1 LIARRSLLVLALVAG
16 LIAGALYFIGAQ
28 RVDVVVAA
36 RDVAVIRPLTA
47 QDLEVRSVPPDA
59 LPVGALSSVADVIG
73 RVPTAPLWHGQPLVV
88 HALADD
94 AATFHTGLTLRP
106 GERAI
111 AIPVV
116 AVSAVG
122 GAISPGAR
130 VDVIAVPLIGRA
142 PAGRVV
148 ELLAAEALVLDVR
161 TESGAP
167 YQRRSQDAAFTV
179 DRIGSVVIAI
189 TPADEIRFADRI
201 ATSTFVLAFSSA
213 RSP

>member
-1 LIARRSLLVLALVAG
+1 MIARRSLLALALVAG
-16 LIAGALYFIGAQ
+16 LLAGALYVAGAQ

-36 RDVAVIRPLTA
+36 RDVTEIRPLTA
-47 QDLEVRSVPPDA
+47 QDLEVRAVPPDA
-59 LPVGALSSVADVIG
+59 LPVGAVSNVDAVIG
-73 RVPTAPLWHGQPLVV
+73 RVPIAPLWQGQPLVV
-88 HALADD
+88 RALADD
-94 AATFHTGLTLRP
+94 ATTFHTGLTLRP

-122 GAISPGAR
+122 GAIAPGAR
-130 VDVIAVPLIGRA
+130 VDVIAVPVIGRA

-167 YQRRSQDAAFTV
+167 HRPRSQDAAFTAE
-179 DRIGSVVIAI
+179 RLGSVVIAI

-213 RSP
+213 HRP

>member
-1 LIARRSLLVLALVAG
+1 LIARRALLALALVAG
-16 LIAGALYFIGAQ
+16 FIAGALYFIGVQ
-28 RVDVVVAA
+28 RVDVVVAS
-36 RDVAVIRPLTA
+36 RDVAAIRRLTPE
-47 QDLEVRSVPPDA
+47 DLEVRSVPPDA
-59 LPVGALSSVADVIG
+59 LPIGALSKIDDVIG
-73 RVPTAPLWHGQPLVV
+73 RVPIAPLWQGQPLVA
-88 HALADD
+88 HALGDD
-94 AATFHTGLTLRP
+94 AATFHTGLALRP

-130 VDVIAVPLIGRA
+130 VDVIAVPVIGRA

-148 ELLAAEALVLDVR
+148 ELLAADALVLDVR

-167 YQRRSQDAAFTV
+167 YQSRSQDVAYTV

-189 TPADEIRFADRI
+189 MPADEIRFADRI

-213 RSP
+213 Q

>member
-1 LIARRSLLVLALVAG
+1 M
-16 LIAGALYFIGAQ
+16 
-28 RVDVVVAA
+28 VVAS

-59 LPVGALSSVADVIG
+59 LPSGAISSVDDVIG
-73 RVPTAPLWHGQPLVV
+73 RVPIAPLWQGQPLVA
-88 HALADD
+88 HALGDD

-130 VDVIAVPLIGRA
+130 IDVLAVPLLGRA
-142 PAGRVV
+142 PAGRTV
-148 ELLAAEALVLDVR
+148 ELLAADALVLDVR

-167 YQRRSQDAAFTV
+167 YVPRPHDSAFV
-179 DRIGSVVIAI
+179 ADRIGSVIIAI
-189 TPADEIRFADRI
+189 APAEEIRFADRI

-213 RSP
+213 H

>member
-1 LIARRSLLVLALVAG
+1 M
-16 LIAGALYFIGAQ
+16 GAQ
-28 RVDVVVAA
+28 RVDMVVSA
-36 RDVAVIRPLTA
+36 RDVSVIRPLTA
-47 QDLEVRSVPPDA
+47 EDVEVRSVPPDA
-59 LPVGALSSVADVIG
+59 LPSGALSNVADVIG
-73 RVPTAPLWHGQPLVV
+73 RVPIAPLWQGQPLVV

-94 AATFHTGLTLRP
+94 AAAFHTGLTLRP

-167 YQRRSQDAAFTV
+167 YQRRSPDAFTV

-213 RSP
+213 H

>member
-1 LIARRSLLVLALVAG
+1 LIARRWLLVLALVAG
-16 LIAGALYFIGAQ
+16 LTAGALYFIGAQ
-28 RVDVVVAA
+28 RIAMVVAS

-59 LPVGALSSVADVIG
+59 LPAGAISSVDEVIG
-73 RVPTAPLWHGQPLVV
+73 RVPSTPLWQGQPLVA

-130 VDVIAVPLIGRA
+130 IDVLAVPLLGRA
-142 PAGRVV
+142 PAGRAV
-148 ELLAAEALVLDVR
+148 ELLAADALVLDVR

-167 YQRRSQDAAFTV
+167 YVPRPHDSAFAV
-179 DRIGSVVIAI
+179 DRIGSVIIAI
-189 TPADEIRFADRI
+189 APADEIRFADRI

-213 RSP
+213 H